1 MCSAVL
7 TKDALAV
14 FREGFTGTIV
24 LPADPSYDEARR
36 VWNGMHRR
44 EPALIARCASAS
56 DVSAALRFVRAAG
69 LPVTVRGG
77 GHNVAGTAVADGA
90 VMIDLSLMRQVVVES
105 RDRVAYAHGGCLLS
119 DLDRATTPH
128 GLACPAGVVS
138 HTGLAGLALGGGYG
152 WLARKWGLTCDHL
165 LAAEVVLA
173 NGSIVQTRQH
183 PELLWA
189 LRGGGGNFGVVT
201 RFTLRLREVGPVH
214 HRVGLYPLKDAV
226 AALAWYRRFAAE
238 QTTDMHVVGA
248 LKIAGDHTWVPA
260 GLRGEPVLM
269 LTAVWLGAPEEG
281 PAAVASLF
289 EAAPPAASANR
300 VMSYAELQALGDH
313 GEPHGNRYF
322 TKSRYLAALPADSID
337 GLVAACADLRSPL
350 SSIDFEYLRGAI
362 CDVPDAES
370 AFPGRDAPYIC
381 TASAQWLDPA
391 DDRENI
397 SWARNTMAR
406 VAAQPRSGA
415 YVNYLQDEPPGRVRE
430 VYGETRYRKLA
441 DIKRRYDPDNVF
453 RANQNISPRSD
464 QPEWPYMRQECQP

>member
-14 FREGFTGTIV
+14 FREVFTGTIV
-24 LPADPSYDEARR
+24 LPTDPCYDEARR
-36 VWNGMHRR
+36 VWNGMHRK
-44 EPALIARCASAS
+44 EPDLIARCASAS
-56 DVSAALRFVRAAG
+56 DVSAALRFGRAAG

-90 VMIDLSLMRQVVVES
+90 VMIDLSPMRQVIVES
-105 RDRVAYAHGGCLLS
+105 RDRVAYAQGGCLLG

-173 NGSIVQTRQH
+173 TGSIVSTGQH

-214 HRVGLYPLKDAV
+214 HRVGLYPLKDAA

-248 LKIAGDHTWVPA
+248 LKVAGDHSWVPA
-260 GLRGEPVLM
+260 GLRGAPVLM

-281 PAAVASLF
+281 PAAMAPLF
-289 EAAPPAASANR
+289 EAAPPAASAHR

-337 GLVAACADLRSPL
+337 GLVAACADFRSPL

-362 CDVPDAES
+362 CDVPDATS

-397 SWARNTMAR
+397 SWARNTIAR
-406 VAAQPRSGA
+406 VADQPRSGA
-415 YVNYLQDEPPGRVRE
+415 YVNYLQDEPVGRVRE
-430 VYGETRYRKLA
+430 VYGETRYLKLA
-441 DIKRRYDPDNVF
+441 DIKRRYDPDNVL
-453 RANQNISPRSD
+453 RANQNISPSSD
-464 QPEWPYMRQECQP
+464 QSEWPYMRQERQP